1 MTRFATVSLDVVHAN
16 RARHIAKHLRIPV
29 SALLAT
35 LVDTAFEH
43 ELGIRPSTVTQM
55 GGDLQIE
62 LGDDLLTIPASQ
74 AADVVTHLRD
84 VASGLARDRARI
96 DLDIPANLA
105 FSRRGSAVVIE
116 SLQKPTLRHT
126 MGVAQANRLAD
137 EIASFA

>member
-1 MTRFATVSLDVVHAN
+1 MPRFTTLSLDFVHAN
-16 RARHIAKHLRIPV
+16 RARHIANHLRIPV

-43 ELGIRPSTVTQM
+43 ELGIRPSTVTRT
-55 GGDLQIE
+55 GSDLQIE
-62 LGDDLLTIPASQ
+62 LGDELILIPDSQ
-74 AADVVTHLRD
+74 AAAVVKHLRD
-84 VASGLARDRARI
+84 VASGPARDRARI
-96 DLDIPANLA
+96 DLDLPAMLA
-105 FSRRGSAVVIE
+105 FSRRGKAVVIE

>member
-1 MTRFATVSLDVVHAN
+1 MTRFTTVSMDAVHAN

-35 LVDTAFEH
+35 LVDASFEY
-43 ELGIRPSTVTQM
+43 ELGIRPSTVTRI

-84 VASGLARDRARI
+84 IASGQTRDRTRI
-96 DLDIPANLA
+96 DLDLPDTLA
-105 FSRRGSAVVIE
+105 FGRRGSAVFIE
-116 SLQKPTLRHT
+116 SLQEPKFRHT

-137 EIASFA
+137 EIASVA